1 MVREWLAK
9 MPNPDPFRIIG
20 ENTMRWLASTDA
32 IERLIHYFLKQRQDG
47 ETFKQTYQR
56 LGHDVMKEAL
66 YAAD

>member
-1 MVREWLAK
+1 V
-9 MPNPDPFRIIG
+9 
-20 ENTMRWLASTDA
+20 TDA

-56 LGHDVMKEAL
+56 LGHDVMREAL